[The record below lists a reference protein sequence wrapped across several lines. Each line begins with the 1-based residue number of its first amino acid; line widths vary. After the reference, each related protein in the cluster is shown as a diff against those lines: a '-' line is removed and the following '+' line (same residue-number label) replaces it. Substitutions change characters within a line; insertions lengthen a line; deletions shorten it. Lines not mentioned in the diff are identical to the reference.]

1 MEIDEVEELDC
12 SKMESSWSVTLDFQN
27 YFLPIRIEMGVSR

>member
-12 SKMESSWSVTLDFQN
+12 SKMENSRSPSLDLLNCFMST
-27 YFLPIRIEMGVSR
+27 RTEMGVSH